1 MTSLSEV
8 RGEAALELLADVME
22 PASVILDDA
31 EVREAF
37 RVGKNRIRTA
47 AIVLKRHKKEMLE
60 ILAAVNM
67 TPVEDYRP
75 NPYEVMRST
84 INVLSDP
91 GLTDFFGSQAPK
103 KAAGSSGPALAII
116 EAPKE

>member
-1 MTSLSEV
+1 MTLSEV

-31 EVREAF
+31 EVKASFQVE
-37 RVGKNRIRTA
+37 KNRFRTA

-60 ILAAVNM
+60 ILAAVNL
-67 TPVEDYRP
+67 TPIEDYKP
-75 NPYEVMRST
+75 NPYEVMKST
-84 INVLSDP
+84 IDVLSDP

-103 KAAGSSGPALAII
+103 KAAGSSGPASEST
-116 EAPKE
+116 EALKE

>member
-1 MTSLSEV
+1 MTLSEV

-31 EVREAF
+31 EVRDAF

-67 TPVEDYRP
+67 TPIEDYRP
-75 NPYEVMRST
+75 NPYEVMKST
-84 INVLSDP
+84 ISVLSDP
-91 GLTDFFGSQAPK
+91 GLTDFFGSQVPK
-103 KAAGSSGPALAII
+103 KAVESSGPASEST
-116 EAPKE
+116 EALKE